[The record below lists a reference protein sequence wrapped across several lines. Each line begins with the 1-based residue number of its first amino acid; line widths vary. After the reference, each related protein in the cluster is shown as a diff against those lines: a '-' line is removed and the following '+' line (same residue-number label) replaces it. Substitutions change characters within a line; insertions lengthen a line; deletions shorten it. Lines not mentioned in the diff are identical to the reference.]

1 MSEIPET
8 EGYEKLHFKPGGML
22 KGKGSET
29 LAGVFFFIHA
39 FIRKKKTGTALKSIF
54 WEFTKPVSRYKKF
67 SEPKL

>member
-8 EGYEKLHFKPGGML
+8 DGYEKLHFKPGGIL

-39 FIRKKKTGTALKSIF
+39 FIGKQGQGQH
-54 WEFTKPVSRYKKF
+54 
-67 SEPKL
+67 